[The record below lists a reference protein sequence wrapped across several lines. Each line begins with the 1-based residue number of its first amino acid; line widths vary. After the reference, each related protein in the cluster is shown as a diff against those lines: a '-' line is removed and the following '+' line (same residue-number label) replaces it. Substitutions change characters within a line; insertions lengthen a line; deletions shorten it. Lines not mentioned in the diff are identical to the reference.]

1 MPIRRTFRRKAKNGL
16 VKADGG
22 LWEVKKDGEPYNG
35 KVVLKINIADPVAY
49 KELSPCHAEFLELS
63 FLKTLHE
70 TNL

>member
-22 LWEVKKDGEPYNG
+22 LWEVKKEGKPYSG
-35 KVVLKINIADPVAY
+35 KVVLKINVAIPVAF

>member
-1 MPIRRTFRRKAKNGL
+1 MPIRRTFRRKAKDGL

-22 LWEVKKDGEPYNG
+22 LWKVSKEGKPYNG
-35 KVVLKINIADPVAY
+35 QVVLKINITNPVAY